1 MADYSNYYTYA
12 PGESTDAVAY
22 IDEVVDDVSGIGAPV
37 ERLSPRSFRVT
48 YADHASSPFCH
59 YELARRDSR
68 GHFSVKLTL
77 TMYDGTVANSK
88 RFRDI
93 TAESLVAIVGEMYA
107 NVKKARSKA
116 MSELDAFRT
125 AVTSGLTS
133 SGYSCIGVTPR
144 SMAFKGDNKNVAVSI
159 SDLGIFKA
167 VIRLT
172 RKVGGIMKAY
182 ETGGTVSEA
191 NGKSLV
197 DRIKSV

>member
-1 MADYSNYYTYA
+1 
-12 PGESTDAVAY
+12 
-22 IDEVVDDVSGIGAPV
+22 
-37 ERLSPRSFRVT
+37 
-48 YADHASSPFCH
+48 
-59 YELARRDSR
+59 
-68 GHFSVKLTL
+68 
-77 TMYDGTVANSK
+77 MYDGTVANSK

-125 AVTSGLTS
+125 AVTSGLAS

-197 DRIKSV
+197 ERIKSV